1 MPNTPLVSLHPPT
14 YLLST
19 PCCIS
24 FSMAPSPSLPLLL
37 LFLFAAVATASSDEP
52 KEKMTHLHFYFH
64 VYYGGPNATTVTV
77 VSPPGSSTFGS
88 IAVGNNIL
96 KEGPES
102 SSMLVGRTYDLTV
115 QASIESPSAYLYMLN
130 FVFTSG
136 EYNGSSISIVGKEVV
151 GETMERTI
159 VGGTGKFR
167 MAWGYTISRLISS
180 TGTTE
185 LFLVYEHDAYI
196 YHY

>member
-1 MPNTPLVSLHPPT
+1 
-14 YLLST
+14 
-19 PCCIS
+19 
-24 FSMAPSPSLPLLL
+24 MARS
-37 LFLFAAVATASSDEP
+37 ASS
-52 KEKMTHLHFYFH
+52 MTCSGKAPIGARSSWRLNFH
-64 VYYGGPNATTVTV
+64 VCYGGPNETTVTV
-77 VSPPGSSTFGS
+77 VSTPGNGTFGS
-88 IAVGNNIL
+88 IWVGNNIL

-102 SSMLVGRTYDLTV
+102 SSMLIGRTYDLTV

-130 FVFTSG
+130 FVFTTG
-136 EYNGSSISIVGKEVV
+136 KYDGSSISIVGNEVV
-151 GETMERTI
+151 GETMERAI

-185 LFLVYEHDAYI
+185 LLLVHEHDAYI

>member
-1 MPNTPLVSLHPPT
+1 
-14 YLLST
+14 
-19 PCCIS
+19 
-24 FSMAPSPSLPLLL
+24 MAPSPSLPLLL
-37 LFLFAAVATASSDEP
+37 LLLLLFTAVATVSSDEP

-64 VYYGGPNATTVTV
+64 IYYGGPNATIVTA
-77 VSPPGSSTFGS
+77 VSPPGNGTFGG
-88 IAVGNNIL
+88 IWVGNNIL

-102 SSMLVGRTYDLTV
+102 SSMLIGRTYDLTV
-115 QASIESPSAYLYMLN
+115 QASIENPSAYLYMLN
-130 FVFTSG
+130 FVFTTG
-136 EYNGSSISIVGKEVV
+136 EYNGSSISIVGNEVV

-167 MAWGYTISRLISS
+167 MAWGYTVSRLISS

-185 LFLVYEHDAYI
+185 LLLVHEHDAYI